1 VHGDDEGMIG
11 DFGEDVSFGKDIFDV
26 GYFAFE
32 EAFGDDFHG
41 EDLGGVAV
49 ADLEHFAEGSHANDS
64 EEFEVFGGYEA
75 FALLVVFAVF
85 FVIAG
90 SGVRGII
97 AAVFGGR
104 FDRKTRR
111 FLRRFFVFLDSLFRF
126 GLLVDG
132 ERMVE
137 FFGEFTHFLD

>member
-1 VHGDDEGMIG
+1 MHGNDEGMIG
-11 DFGEDVSFGKDIFDV
+11 DFREDVSFGEDVFDV

-41 EDLGGVAV
+41 ENLGGVAV
-49 ADLEHFAEGSHANDS
+49 ADLEDFAEGSHADDF

-75 FALLVVFAVF
+75 FGLLVVFAVV
-85 FVIAG
+85 FVVAG
-90 SGVRGII
+90 SGFHGVIV
-97 AAVFGGR
+97 AVLDGR

-111 FLRRFFVFLDSLFRF
+111 FLRRFFLFLNSLFQF

-137 FFGEFTHFLD
+137 FFGEFTHFFD